1 MKLPTEKLEEI
12 EYYERK
18 LEQGHN
24 RMGLPWAKD
33 IIVLHFGEYEKQYK
47 LFGLPIWTE
56 LIPDRT
62 ERLEFER
69 MRNREGED
77 NYKLVETGAFQ
88 SFRLQLEAYFD
99 EESYEVYRELQNHE
113 IDFITS

>member
-18 LEQGHN
+18 LEQGHT
-24 RMGLPWAKD
+24 RMGIPWAKD
-33 IIVLHFGEYEKQYK
+33 IIVLHYGEYEKQYK
-47 LFGLPIWTE
+47 LFGIPVWTE
-56 LIPDRT
+56 AIPDRT

-69 MRNREGED
+69 RREKKDED
-77 NYKLVETGAFQ
+77 NFRLYETDAFQ
-88 SFRLQLEAYFD
+88 TLRLQLEAYFD
-99 EESYEVYRELQNHE
+99 DEFFEVYRELQDHE